1 MIVAKQKI
9 DSEIVYFIFRFLY
22 INNDSILKYLKLN
35 LFIALIALILVLVPS
50 IALIS
55 FSQSND
61 SLTQA
66 LLSNESSFSSLSREL
81 AQNQTQSDDQTAQ
94 DDDN

>member
-1 MIVAKQKI
+1 LLLSKKI
-9 DSEIVYFIFRFLY
+9 DSETVYFIFRFLH
-22 INNDSILKYLKLN
+22 INSDSILKYLKLN
-35 LFIALIALILVLVPS
+35 LFIAIIALILVLVPS

>member
-1 MIVAKQKI
+1 M
-9 DSEIVYFIFRFLY
+9 
-22 INNDSILKYLKLN
+22 
-35 LFIALIALILVLVPS
+35 LVLVPS
-50 IALIS
+50 IAWIS

>member
-1 MIVAKQKI
+1 MIIAKQKI

-22 INNDSILKYLKLN
+22 INSDSILKYLKLN

>member
-1 MIVAKQKI
+1 
-9 DSEIVYFIFRFLY
+9 LY

-35 LFIALIALILVLVPS
+35 LFIAIIALILVLVPS

>member
-1 MIVAKQKI
+1 MIVSKQKK

-22 INNDSILKYLKLN
+22 INSDSILKYLKLN
-35 LFIALIALILVLVPS
+35 LFIALIALLLVLVPS

>member
-1 MIVAKQKI
+1 
-9 DSEIVYFIFRFLY
+9 
-22 INNDSILKYLKLN
+22 LKYLKLN
-35 LFIALIALILVLVPS
+35 LFIAIIALILVLVPS

-81 AQNQTQSDDQTAQ
+81 AQNQTQSDDHTAQ

>member
-1 MIVAKQKI
+1 
-9 DSEIVYFIFRFLY
+9 
-22 INNDSILKYLKLN
+22 LKYLKLN
-35 LFIALIALILVLVPS
+35 LFIAIIALILVLVPS

>member
-1 MIVAKQKI
+1 
-9 DSEIVYFIFRFLY
+9 LY

-35 LFIALIALILVLVPS
+35 LFIAIIALILVLVPS

-81 AQNQTQSDDQTAQ
+81 AQNQTQSDDHTAQ